1 MSYMIFEKDGQG
13 TVEIYDKKEAQEYV
27 NKGYS
32 VRIDKVNWGLKPEKK
47 EKKVKKSKTKK

>member
-32 VRIDKVNWGLKPEKK
+32 VRIDKVGWGLKPEKK
-47 EKKVKKSKTKK
+47 QTKKKTKKS